1 MPRIDEALVEQN
13 PWWKGGFSLD
23 FRPREV
29 YGRMRGLLRMP
40 QIVSLTGIR
49 RAGKTTILHKA
60 ISDELAEGLDSRSIL
75 YFSFDEFRQEGI
87 RPVLKAYER
96 LLGQDLR
103 QGRHLVVL
111 DELQKLEGWDNT
123 LKGLYDVHKDRVK
136 FLISGSE
143 GLFIR
148 SGAKETLAGR
158 LFEFRVDPLS
168 FWEFLD
174 FKGMRL
180 DPPRLYEKEL
190 TGHFWEFIRSQGFP
204 EMVGV
209 TDRIA
214 IRKYLRE
221 SIVERVLFRDIPA
234 HSRIN
239 DPSRLESLV
248 NMIMDEPGQM
258 IQLSQLAGEMGLS
271 RKTLSVYL
279 AHLENSFLIRKLY
292 NYSTGRRKVE
302 RKLKKYYPIIV
313 SPALTFAEDDLS
325 RSRVFEWSIVNQLG
339 AEYFWRDAYKNE
351 VDIVLPGPRPLP
363 VEVKYGRVETGGVD
377 AFMRKFKVKE
387 GTIISTG
394 DEAVRKTA
402 HGSIAVRPA
411 YSFLLEKR
419 KE

>member
-1 MPRIDEALVEQN
+1 
-13 PWWKGGFSLD
+13 
-23 FRPREV
+23 
-29 YGRMRGLLRMP
+29 
-40 QIVSLTGIR
+40 
-49 RAGKTTILHKA
+49 
-60 ISDELAEGLDSRSIL
+60 
-75 YFSFDEFRQEGI
+75 
-87 RPVLKAYER
+87 
-96 LLGQDLR
+96 
-103 QGRHLVVL
+103 
-111 DELQKLEGWDNT
+111 
-123 LKGLYDVHKDRVK
+123 
-136 FLISGSE
+136 
-143 GLFIR
+143 
-148 SGAKETLAGR
+148 LAGR

-190 TGHFWEFIRSQGFP
+190 TGHFWELIRSQGFP

-221 SIVERVLFRDIPA
+221 SIVEKVLFRDIPA

-239 DPSRLESLV
+239 DPSRLESLL